1 MANTK
6 SILARIRQSV
16 HRSPLALKV
25 TLLVMIVCSTVAL
38 MVLGIGIHKTK
49 LEIQQQQQQAAQLE
63 QENAEL
69 EENLSIMD
77 KVQGIV
83 KLARELLGLEDPDAI
98 IVTPEQTT
106 DTQ

>member
-1 MANTK
+1 MADIK
-6 SILARIRQSV
+6 SILARIKKSIR
-16 HRSPLALKV
+16 RSSPALKV
-25 TLLVMIVCSTVAL
+25 TLLVMIICSTVAL

-49 LEIQQQQQQAAQLE
+49 QEIRQQQQQATQLE